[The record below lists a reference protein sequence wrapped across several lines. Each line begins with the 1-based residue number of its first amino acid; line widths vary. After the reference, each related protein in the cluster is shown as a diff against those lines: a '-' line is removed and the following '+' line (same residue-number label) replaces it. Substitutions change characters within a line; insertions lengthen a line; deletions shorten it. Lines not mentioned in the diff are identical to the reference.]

1 VRLVCCAIWLALM
14 SLFTKKREMLFLLLF
29 DLVKIWLEH
38 FHRALSAR
46 WMGKKKSGCR
56 NFVVGI
62 FIFYFGRGL
71 SGYVLF
77 VFVCVVSRLFNEDDT
92 SPKRNKWRVK
102 SNCTGH
108 TTTTTTT
115 TRGSIYSE
123 ANGTGVLR
131 KHKKK
136 RNCDRRASLPI
147 VSFFFL
153 SIPLDFFF
161 PSTYIP
167 PICRALILS
176 FRIDFYLV
184 KYSDVCCRLC
194 VCSPVPNAPD
204 GRRPIVTAPKT
215 DRAVASPRTRTIY
228 RPSFV

>member
-46 WMGKKKSGCR
+46 WMEKKKSGCR

-123 ANGTGVLR
+123 ANGTGSWE
-131 KHKKK
+131 
-136 RNCDRRASLPI
+136 NIRRRETVTDGPLCPSFP
-147 VSFFFL
+147 FFF
-153 SIPLDFFF
+153 
-161 PSTYIP
+161 
-167 PICRALILS
+167 
-176 FRIDFYLV
+176 IDSAWLLFSFYL
-184 KYSDVCCRLC
+184 YSSNLSRTHPVLSNRLLL
-194 VCSPVPNAPD
+194 
-204 GRRPIVTAPKT
+204 G
-215 DRAVASPRTRTIY
+215 
-228 RPSFV
+228 